1 MDDYEYM
8 FIPITSIP
16 DEIIAHY
23 KLHDLVHNGRVYIEI
38 RRSMY
43 GLPQAGILAEQQLT
57 RFLATYGYTPVSA
70 THPASGD
77 TNGAP
82 SVFASS

>member
-8 FIPITSIP
+8 FIPINSIP
-16 DEIIAHY
+16 EEIIAHY
-23 KLHDLVHNGRVYIEI
+23 KLRDLVHNGRVYIEI

-57 RFLATYGYTPVSA
+57 RFLSTYG
-70 THPASGD
+70 
-77 TNGAP
+77 
-82 SVFASS
+82 